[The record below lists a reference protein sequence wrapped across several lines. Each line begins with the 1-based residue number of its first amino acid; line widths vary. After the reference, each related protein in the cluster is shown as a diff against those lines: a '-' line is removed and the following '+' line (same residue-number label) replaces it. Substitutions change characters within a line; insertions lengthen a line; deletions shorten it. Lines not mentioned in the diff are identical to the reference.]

1 VATIERAVITQ
12 RPSSEKERELDPD
25 VYHLPTLDNAFSIT
39 HVYTPPDLRKRGYAT
54 KMMSLLHEK
63 LWPRF
68 RGTLLE
74 GPNAAHHE
82 IATTGILSF
91 LYSGVGEF
99 YSKCGSPGWHIQTST
114 ETYWSTASVVEEDVD
129 LFRNFSQMLITEQD
143 FVDIGRKDAD
153 LLRDYLEARSRQGL
167 KPRQFAVL
175 PTGDEFAWLVARSK
189 FYGKILSDKP
199 LPDYWGVRVVDDSTN
214 ATENFAIWFFD
225 YVKKEL
231 HFLRIRCRDANV
243 FKVIT
248 RAAAIAA
255 KAQGCERI
263 LAWNVDEGLLS
274 ACPQGDRVTQP
285 RTKNLAAVT

>member
-1 VATIERAVITQ
+1 
-12 RPSSEKERELDPD
+12 
-25 VYHLPTLDNAFSIT
+25 
-39 HVYTPPDLRKRGYAT
+39 
-54 KMMSLLHEK
+54 MMSLLHEK
-63 LWPRF
+63 LCPRF
-68 RGTLLE
+68 QGTLLE

-99 YSKCGSPGWHIQTST
+99 YSKCGSPGWHTQTST
-114 ETYWSTASVVEEDVD
+114 ETYWSTASVIEEDVD
-129 LFRNFSQMLITEQD
+129 HSRIFSQTLITEQD

-153 LLRDYLEARSRQGL
+153 LLRDYLEARTRQGL
-167 KPRQFAVL
+167 PREFAVL

-199 LPDYWGVRVVDDSTN
+199 LPDYWGVRVVDD
-214 ATENFAIWFFD
+214 TENFAIWFFD

-231 HFLRIRCRDANV
+231 HFLRIRCWDANV

-248 RAAAIAA
+248 RAAASAA
-255 KAQGCERI
+255 KAQGCERM

-274 ACPQGDRVTQP
+274 ACPQSDRVTRP
-285 RTKNLAAVT
+285 RTKNLAAVAWYGKGDCPEWIANEKYGWC